1 MAVQIIHGDAVHQ
14 AGGYDATMIVRVAG
28 RVDRDKDIRHDTST
42 AIHDAFCLQRIVFH
56 RIGEMN
62 AVLAHQL
69 APVVA
74 VDQVMVVLFLVA
86 VDIRFLDGT
95 ACRRIIAGNRQADHR
110 AVRHR
115 DRFLHQPFSERTA
128 AYDNATVPI
137 LHCAGKDFTGGCGCL
152 IYQYDQTSLFK
163 TTTSRR
169 LGFFARLFVSFGVND
184 QLVFT

>member
-42 AIHDAFCLQRIVFH
+42 AIHDAFRLQRIVFH

-74 VDQVMVVLFLVA
+74 VDQVMVVLFLVT
-86 VDIRFLDGT
+86 VDIRFLDRT
-95 ACRRIIAGNRQADHR
+95 ACRRIIAGNRQADH
-110 AVRHR
+110 
-115 DRFLHQPFSERTA
+115 
-128 AYDNATVPI
+128 
-137 LHCAGKDFTGGCGCL
+137 
-152 IYQYDQTSLFK
+152 
-163 TTTSRR
+163 
-169 LGFFARLFVSFGVND
+169 
-184 QLVFT
+184 